1 MERRKLDPS
10 EIETALANLNG
21 WSHAD
26 SQIKKEYS
34 FDTYKAGLVFA
45 VAVGHLADRMDH
57 HPDLFIGYQK
67 VKVGLNTHDLGG
79 ISTWD
84 FELAMQ
90 IESLT

>member
-1 MERRKLDPS
+1 MERRKLEQS
-10 EIETALANLNG
+10 EVESNLANLPGWTLDNG
-21 WSHAD
+21 
-26 SQIKKEYS
+26 QITKTYT

-67 VKVGLNTHDLGG
+67 VKIGLNTHDLGG

-84 FELAMQ
+84 FNLANQ
-90 IESLT
+90 IENLV